1 MYLFDLAAH
10 DWYGVFRSKYA
21 AERFALAC
29 GISAYSIHAQ
39 PDGVIIHSPGGFT
52 GLCFDWN
59 YGEGH
64 RTAAPVFDVINLD
77 TGKTRRL
84 TGAKAESADRAISHA
99 LQFLTPLTSTDQA
112 IFRDIEYRA
121 IRDVVLARL
130 WEVAAQSEDRS

>member
-10 DWYGVFRSKYA
+10 DWYGVFRSEYA
-21 AERFALAC
+21 AER
-29 GISAYSIHAQ
+29 GIGAYSIHAQ
-39 PDGVIIHSPGGFT
+39 PDGVTIRLPGGFT

-64 RTAAPVFDVINLD
+64 STSAPVFDVINLD

-99 LQFLTPLTSTDQA
+99 LQFLKPLTSTDQA

-130 WEVAAQSEDRS
+130 WEVAVQSEDRS